1 MQIIKLAKDFKIL
14 TFSLLLITISAKAQ
28 KTTIEFK
35 VDSVLNLM
43 TLQEKVGQ
51 LNQLNAGDVTGPSD
65 EKNRNILEEI
75 RSGKLG
81 SLLNVRGAK
90 ITNELQQEA
99 MKSRL
104 KIPLI
109 FGQDV
114 IHGYR
119 VIFPIPLAEAASW
132 DLDEIKLSAR
142 VSAREASSSG
152 INWTFAPMV
161 DIARDPRWGR
171 VMEGAGEDPYLG
183 SAIARAR
190 VQGFQGTGLGDLN
203 AVMACAKHFAAYGAA
218 IAGRDYNAVDMS
230 KRQLWEVY
238 LPPFK
243 AALDAGAA
251 TFMNSFNSLNGTP
264 ATGNSYLQRDILKGA
279 WGFKGFVVSDWD
291 SIKEMV
297 AHGYAKDL
305 KEAAQMAIAAG
316 NDMDMESKAYDN
328 NLANL
333 VKEGK
338 VNIDQV
344 NEAVKRILTKKFELG
359 LFDNP
364 YRFSDEKR
372 EKLELNSSANKA
384 SSREVAKKSIV
395 LLKNETGILPLSKST
410 KTIALIGPLVK
421 ANQDMR
427 GFWALSWGKDDIPVS
442 LYEGVKNKLGNST
455 NILYSKGCNTNDS
468 IKRDFTEAI
477 ATAMKADV
485 VVMAIGETF
494 DMSGEAKSKADIH
507 IPGMQEEL
515 VKAIVKTGKPLVV
528 LVMGGRP
535 LVFNYTATNVKSIL
549 FTWFLGSQAGDAM
562 ADVLFGDYNPAGKL
576 PITFPKSLGQIPIYY
591 AQTNTGRP
599 FEEGKSPNYR
609 SVYLDISNSPQ
620 YAFGHGLSY
629 TTFKY
634 SNLKLDKAEIAL
646 NDTIKVSVEITNSG
660 KYSGEEVVQ
669 LYIKDKV
676 AQPVRPILE
685 LKDFQKI
692 KLKPGETKKLIF
704 YIEKEKLSFY
714 NDDLKWITQ
723 PGDFEVMIGSS
734 SDDIRL
740 KSDFVLKE

>member
-1 MQIIKLAKDFKIL
+1 MQIIKLFKNPIIIIL
-14 TFSLLLITISAKAQ
+14 SLLMFCASAKAQ
-28 KTTIEFK
+28 KTTIEYK

-65 EKNRNILEEI
+65 QKNRNILEEI

-90 ITNELQQEA
+90 ITKELQQEA

-132 DLDEIKLSAR
+132 DLDAIKLSAR
-142 VSAREASSSG
+142 VSAREAASSG

-264 ATGNSYLQRDILKGA
+264 ATGNNYLQRDILKGA
-279 WGFKGFVVSDWD
+279 WGFKGFVVSDWG
-291 SIKEMV
+291 SIREMV

-328 NLANL
+328 NLAQL
-333 VKEGK
+333 VKDGK

-395 LLKNETGILPLSKST
+395 LLKNESGILPLSKST

-455 NILYSKGCNTNDS
+455 NILYSKGCNINDS
-468 IKRDFTEAI
+468 IKTDFTEAI

-535 LVFNYTATNVKSIL
+535 LVFNYTAINVKSIL

-562 ADVLFGDYNPAGKL
+562 ADVIFGDYNPAGKL
-576 PITFPKSLGQIPIYY
+576 PITFPKSIGQIPIYY

-599 FEEGKSPNYR
+599 FEEGKSPNYK

-646 NDTIKVSVEITNSG
+646 NDTIKVSLEVTNSG

-669 LYIKDKV
+669 LYIKDNV

-692 KLKPGETKKLIF
+692 KLNPGETKKLVF
-704 YIEKEKLSFY
+704 YIQKEKLSFY

-723 PGDFEVMIGSS
+723 PGDFEIMIGSA